1 MKILK
6 STYMIRFTFLKD
18 RWPLCESY
26 HKLEVVT
33 PRVERDQS
41 GATAMM
47 TKKKFKRRNSKLIW
61 NMWEEKKL
69 QRSNAAARSL
79 RTRNKSDKEK
89 KGVCTLREDHM
100 KDMSG
105 KLRVVPHSGSWTR
118 WSTAEKVDQ
127 KKCSKGYFV
136 KETSREHWGILLSKV
151 ITWPGLYFRKF
162 FSPGTVSFKKTRSLT
177 IQTRMHAC

>member
-47 TKKKFKRRNSKLIW
+47 TKKNI
-61 NMWEEKKL
+61 
-69 QRSNAAARSL
+69 
-79 RTRNKSDKEK
+79 
-89 KGVCTLREDHM
+89 
-100 KDMSG
+100 
-105 KLRVVPHSGSWTR
+105 
-118 WSTAEKVDQ
+118 Q
-127 KKCSKGYFV
+127 KKEQQAHLKYVRG
-136 KETSREHWGILLSKV
+136 
-151 ITWPGLYFRKF
+151 
-162 FSPGTVSFKKTRSLT
+162 KKASEK
-177 IQTRMHAC
+177 

>member
-47 TKKKFKRRNSKLIW
+47 TKKKHSKEGTANSFEIC
-61 NMWEEKKL
+61 ERKKSFREVML
-69 QRSNAAARSL
+69 QPDL
-79 RTRNKSDKEK
+79 
-89 KGVCTLREDHM
+89 
-100 KDMSG
+100 
-105 KLRVVPHSGSWTR
+105 
-118 WSTAEKVDQ
+118 
-127 KKCSKGYFV
+127 
-136 KETSREHWGILLSKV
+136 
-151 ITWPGLYFRKF
+151 
-162 FSPGTVSFKKTRSLT
+162 
-177 IQTRMHAC
+177 